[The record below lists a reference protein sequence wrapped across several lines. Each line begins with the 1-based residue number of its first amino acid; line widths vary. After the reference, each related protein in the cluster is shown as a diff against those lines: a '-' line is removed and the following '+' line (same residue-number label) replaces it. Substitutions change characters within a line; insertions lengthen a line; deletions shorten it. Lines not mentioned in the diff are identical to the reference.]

1 VNKKVNQIRYDA
13 IVIGTGFGATVAAT
27 RLVEKGKRVLVLERG
42 TWWVTPESAGHPND
56 TGVKSYLEWVKEKGH
71 PIQFFPRPNHKKG
84 LRDFYACIRR
94 GRNKGGL
101 YNFSKFKQAFVL
113 TASGVGGGS
122 LIYSNVNS
130 TPRNEILQSI
140 GLNLGSDQFR
150 AAQAWME
157 SYRGKFN
164 RILTKIPL
172 PGRDAS
178 DLGTDDYLYLDRTRA
193 LKNAAGEVS
202 RKLGV
207 EALWEPLDLS
217 VIEYDPERGA
227 ESEAAKSRTFC
238 DRQGRCILGCL
249 PAATHPLNKTLYERL
264 LANPDAGATLW
275 PLANVRQVRAIRGG
289 YEVGFEDY
297 RDEGRWKTVTAPLVF
312 LGGGTLGTTE
322 ILLRSRDRGALRLSG
337 KLGTRFSTNGNFG
350 GFAVDTAMPVDSAR
364 GPINTCGVRVQFDGY
379 NISVEDCGIPSLFA
393 PFASAA
399 LRTLDNWAKRDAS
412 SRKMTMSWM
421 LRSLRDL
428 KEFTPGRPDT
438 YDPVSYQTEAA
449 MVSNI
454 FFFNVAAEDD
464 ASGVFRLYRNGI
476 DLDWPRPICEHPVF
490 EKIEVLLKSFSEAM
504 GGRYV
509 PYPLWRG
516 FADKKL
522 MIAHPLGG
530 CAIGPTNS
538 DGVVDEYGRV
548 FDGSKPPGSTDVLAG
563 LYIVDGSVIPGS
575 LATNPAL
582 TIAAQALKTLNHALP

>member
-1 VNKKVNQIRYDA
+1 
-13 IVIGTGFGATVAAT
+13 
-27 RLVEKGKRVLVLERG
+27 
-42 TWWVTPESAGHPND
+42 
-56 TGVKSYLEWVKEKGH
+56 
-71 PIQFFPRPNHKKG
+71 
-84 LRDFYACIRR
+84 
-94 GRNKGGL
+94 
-101 YNFSKFKQAFVL
+101 
-113 TASGVGGGS
+113 
-122 LIYSNVNS
+122 
-130 TPRNEILQSI
+130 
-140 GLNLGSDQFR
+140 
-150 AAQAWME
+150 ME
-157 SYRGKFN
+157 NYRGKFN
-164 RILTKIPL
+164 RIVTKIPL
-172 PGRDAS
+172 PGRDVS
-178 DLGTDDYLYLDRTRA
+178 DLGADDYLYLDRTRA
-193 LKNAAGEVS
+193 LKNAAGKVS

-207 EALWEPLDLS
+207 EAEWEPLDLS
-217 VIEYDPERGA
+217 ITEYDPERRA

-264 LANPDAGATLW
+264 LANPDTGATLW
-275 PLANVRQVRAIRGG
+275 PLANVRQVRAIEGG

-297 RDEGRWKTVTAPLVF
+297 RDEGKWKTVTAPLVF

-322 ILLRSRDRGALRLSG
+322 ILLRSRDRGALELSE

-399 LRTLDNWAKRDAS
+399 LRAVDNWAKRDAS
-412 SRKMTMSWM
+412 SRKMKMSWM

-438 YDPVSYQTEAA
+438 YDPASYQTEAA

-476 DLDWPRPICEHPVF
+476 DLDWPRPISEHPVF

-509 PYPLWRG
+509 SYPLWRG
-516 FADKKL
+516 FADRKL
-522 MIAHPLGG
+522 MIVHPLGG

-548 FDGSKPPGSTDVLAG
+548 FDGSKPPGLTDVLPG
-563 LYIVDGSVIPGS
+563 LFIVDGSVIPGS
-575 LATNPAL
+575 LATNPVL
-582 TIAAQALKTLNHALP
+582 TIAAQALKTLDHVLP